1 MGCGL
6 LRRGGVTWERW
17 LSSVEDSLR
26 RGLAV
31 SSQWLRWVEFC
42 PSRRCWSPD
51 SSTPVNLC
59 RWSRWSRL
67 DEIIRMSPNPIWCYQ
82 KGEIWTEIDMG
93 RGTRTS
99 LVAQTVKRLS
109 TMWETWVQSLG
120 WEDPLEK
127 EMAIHSSTIAWKI
140 SWTEEPGRLQSM
152 GSQRVGHDW
161 VTSHSHSEC
170 HIIGIMWYVAF
181 SYHLALC
188 ISGSSV
194 SFCGLIAHFSLA
206 LNDILLYGV
215 P

>member
-1 MGCGL
+1 MTCIWITHAL
-6 LRRGGVTWERW
+6 DAHSCVPMWSQKILIRRT
-17 LSSVEDSLR
+17 
-26 RGLAV
+26 
-31 SSQWLRWVEFC
+31 F
-42 PSRRCWSPD
+42 
-51 SSTPVNLC
+51 
-59 RWSRWSRL
+59 
-67 DEIIRMSPNPIWCYQ
+67 II
-82 KGEIWTEIDMG
+82 KGA
-93 RGTRTS
+93 S
-99 LVAQTVKRLS
+99 LVAQMVKHLS
-109 TMWETWVQSLG
+109 AMLETRVWSLG
-120 WEDPLEK
+120 REDPLEK
-127 EMAIHSSTIAWKI
+127 AVAPHSRTLAWKI